1 MFITILRISAMIFSL
16 YGYALFFREKI
27 GFREKVSWVAGVSFI
42 TLVLYFAAYLNWLK
56 GTGIGLFIIGCFLAL
71 VFIYKKVK
79 EQRLKLASVNAITIW
94 LLFYFLL
101 FAATFSTSHL
111 EHYDNYSHWAIIVK
125 FLYTQG
131 RLPAAGDTI
140 ISFSSYPMGSSLF
153 VYYTTLIGGFSDSVM
168 LIGQFISIFSCLYA
182 LFAIVR
188 DESRTL
194 ISAMMFSFI
203 AIFNHFNIA
212 IRMNNLL
219 VDFLLP
225 LITLAGIAGIYRMR
239 SDLKQMS
246 LFLVLIA
253 GALSIQ
259 KNSAMFFTAVIII
272 YYLFLVARNW
282 KGYGNKLVVAG
293 TSILTLAASA
303 MPYFLWNF
311 HVKNT
316 LTASKHEVD
325 VEAYQQIF
333 GEKDPQTIQQISD
346 TFVSTITD
354 LSTPSTQGILLAN
367 GLMLLAYSIIRFKL
381 KRKNSILGYLF
392 IVNLLTAGYYLGIYF
407 MFLFSM
413 PTQEALYLAGF
424 ERYSASMVILA
435 LGITMFVLAREIDYS
450 FYEQNIQAR
459 NYRSF
464 KSLATKKKYQLFTVL
479 GLFFATLMLLSEN
492 NGMKY
497 NQQHF
502 SKSVPAEFMKVADNE
517 MTLNQDRYLVVSPN
531 KDQVNSYLVGYVGKY
546 YLYSPNVDAKENF
559 LMEDEEFIQLL
570 EGYDKLVIL
579 DEHYTFNAMTEKL
592 FDQVYEPGVYEVAT
606 LLD

>member
-27 GFREKVSWVAGVSFI
+27 EINEKVSWVAGSSFI
-42 TLVLYFAAYLNWLK
+42 TWMLYFGAYLGWLK
-56 GTGIGLFIIGCFLAL
+56 ETGIGLFVVGCFLVL
-71 VFIYKKVK
+71 VFIYKRVKV
-79 EQRLKLASVNAITIW
+79 QRLRIASVNTITIW

-101 FAATFSTSHL
+101 FAATLFTSHL

-125 FLYTQG
+125 FLYTEG

-153 VYYTTLIGGFSDSVM
+153 VYYTTLIGGFNDSVM
-168 LIGQFISIFSCLYA
+168 LIGQFISILSCIYA

-194 ISAMMFSFI
+194 ILAMMFSFI
-203 AIFNHFNIA
+203 SLFNHFNIA

-225 LITLAGIAGIYRMR
+225 MLTLAGIAGVYRMQR
-239 SDLKQMS
+239 EFKQMS
-246 LFLVLIA
+246 LFLILIA
-253 GALSIQ
+253 GTLSIQ
-259 KNSAMFFTAVIII
+259 KNSAIFFTAVLVL
-272 YYLFLVARNW
+272 YYLFLVAQNW
-282 KGYGNKLVVAG
+282 KSYKNKAAVAG
-293 TSILTLAASA
+293 TSILTIAASVA
-303 MPYFLWNF
+303 PYLLWNV

-316 LTASKHEVD
+316 LTTSKHEVD

-333 GEKDPQTIQQISD
+333 GEKDLQTIQQISD

-354 LSTPSTQGILLAN
+354 ISTPSTQGILLAN
-367 GLMLLAYSIIRFKL
+367 GLMLLAYGIIRFKL
-381 KRKNSILGYLF
+381 KRKNSILNYWLLLN
-392 IVNLLTAGYYLGIYF
+392 ILTAAYYIGIYF

-424 ERYSASMVILA
+424 ERYAASMVILA
-435 LGITMFVLAREIDYS
+435 LGIAMFVLAREVDYS
-450 FYEQNIQAR
+450 FYEQNISAR
-459 NYRSF
+459 TYRNF
-464 KSLATKKKYQLFTVL
+464 KSLATKKRYQIFTVL

-502 SKSVPAEFMKVADNE
+502 SKTVPAEFMKVADNE
-517 MTLNQDRYLVVSPN
+517 MILSQDRYLVVSPN
-531 KDQVNSYLVGYVGKY
+531 KDQVDSYLVGYVGKY

-559 LMEDEEFIQLL
+559 VMEDEEFVQLL
-570 EGYDKLVIL
+570 EGYDMLVIL
-579 DEHYTFNAMTEKL
+579 DKHFTFDAMTEKL
-592 FDQVYEPGVYEVAT
+592 FHQVYEPGVYDVAT
-606 LLD
+606 ILN